1 MHYIPNTKED
11 EKKMLKKIGVK
22 NFEELV
28 KIIPKKFRIKN
39 LNLDRPASELEIE
52 NEIDTLGK
60 TNKQNICFIG
70 NGVYDH
76 YIPKAIDFIT
86 SRSEFYTA
94 YTPYQPEVSQGT
106 LQCLYEFQSMICRL
120 SGMDVANAS
129 LYDGASALAE
139 ACSLSVSYSK
149 KNIILYS
156 STLNTKYIDVVKTYL
171 NPKNIKFIE
180 IPSKKGVTQLSFI
193 KNLKN
198 QIACCIVQSPNSYG
212 IIENFKSAKRALND
226 QNTILIAVSDPL
238 ALSVLGEPGTS
249 GADIYVGEGQV
260 LGTPMSFGG
269 PMLGLIAVKKYLMR
283 KMPGRIVGKTVDLNG
298 DVGFV
303 LTLQTREQHIRRE
316 NATSNICTNQGLL
329 ALRALVYMSL
339 LGENGMRDVIQLCY
353 NKSHYAARKITS
365 LPNFNILYNQTFLK
379 EFVVETKTSAEQII
393 NYCNDNGIYIQKPS
407 NDKTDRRLLICVTEK
422 RTKDQID
429 KLYEVLKSY

>member
-1 MHYIPNTKED
+1 MHYMPTTKED
-11 EKKMLKKIGVK
+11 EKKMLKRIGIK
-22 NFEELV
+22 NFEELI
-28 KIIPKKFRIKN
+28 KIIPKNFRIKN
-39 LNLDRPASELEIE
+39 LNLDKPMSELEIE
-52 NEIDTLGK
+52 SEIESLGK
-60 TNKQNICFIG
+60 INKQNICFIG
-70 NGVYDH
+70 NGIYDH

-139 ACSLSVSYSK
+139 ACSLSISYSK
-149 KNIILYS
+149 KNVVLYS
-156 STLNTKYIDVVKTYL
+156 STLNAKYIDVVKTYL

-180 IPSKKGVTQLSFI
+180 IPCKEGKTQLSFI
-193 KNLKN
+193 KNIKD
-198 QIACCIVQSPNSYG
+198 QVACLIVQSPNSYG
-212 IIENFKSAKRALND
+212 ILEDFKSAKRALNN
-226 QNTILIAVSDPL
+226 QKTILIAVSDPL
-238 ALSVLGEPGTS
+238 TLSVLEPPGTL

-269 PMLGLIAVKKYLMR
+269 PLLGLISAKKYLMR

-298 DVGFV
+298 NVGFV

-339 LGENGMRDVIQLCY
+339 LGESGMQDVIQLCY
-353 NKSHYAARKITS
+353 NKSHYAAKKIAS

-379 EFVVETKTSAEQII
+379 EFVVETQTSAEKII

-407 NDKTDRRLLICVTEK
+407 NDQTDRRLLICVTEK
-422 RTKDQID
+422 RTKSQID
-429 KLYEVLKSY
+429 KLYEVLKLS